1 MRDWQTSSGGSL
13 LMKLIPRSNARIVRN
28 MGIDRGIAL
37 MRLRRLTVF
46 YVAKILM
53 TRFLVMQR
61 LALSAIRWGM
71 WSNNVLR
78 EILSNVE
85 CVD

>member
-1 MRDWQTSSGGSL
+1 
-13 LMKLIPRSNARIVRN
+13 MKLIQLSNVRIVRN

-46 YVAKILM
+46 YVVKILM

-78 EILSNVE
+78 EILLNVE

>member
-1 MRDWQTSSGGSL
+1 MRDWQTSSGGSS

-46 YVAKILM
+46 YVVKILM